1 MISDKYVVRLKK
13 IALAQSTSLKEIE
26 TNHADADEIL
36 CELLKELGY
45 SEIVQLYES
54 IEKIYAKETGMT
66 NRELAEYIDKNKI
79 AATKYILGQITL
91 EELKQAP
98 DTRDNIRKINTI
110 HNLLSD
116 RIKAADER
124 LRLSSKELSLELQ
137 IEKEIGYDR
146 DAEMQKLAKSIFK
159 N

>member
-1 MISDKYVVRLKK
+1 
-13 IALAQSTSLKEIE
+13 
-26 TNHADADEIL
+26 
-36 CELLKELGY
+36 
-45 SEIVQLYES
+45 
-54 IEKIYAKETGMT
+54 MT

-79 AATKYILGQITL
+79 AATKYLLGQITL

-98 DTRDNIRKINTI
+98 DTKDNIRKINTL
-110 HNLLSD
+110 HKLLSD
-116 RIKAADER
+116 KLKTADER